1 MIVMKV
7 ILRLVMIIIFIF
19 THAVPSNEEKEKRE
33 NIEKNKKVI
42 HEYLLIHIELA
53 QDTSC
58 YYGLIIHRNVS
69 FYYNRM
75 LFSL

>member
-1 MIVMKV
+1 MILMKV

-19 THAVPSNEEKEKRE
+19 THALPLNEEKKRE

-53 QDTSC
+53 
-58 YYGLIIHRNVS
+58 
-69 FYYNRM
+69 
-75 LFSL
+75 

>member
-19 THAVPSNEEKEKRE
+19 THALALNEEKVKRE

-53 QDTSC
+53 
-58 YYGLIIHRNVS
+58 
-69 FYYNRM
+69 
-75 LFSL
+75 